1 MQYAELKRKEAA
13 ALALAGSYRAEAE
26 EARADTVKS
35 GGIMAWQ
42 GYRFDSSSGLT
53 PAFESFSRQMR
64 THLKKAR
71 APEFELVSYSRGHFY
86 FSAFVKNKGTGK
98 LAYISASD
106 VRYSPDAWISSLL
119 VRTAQH
125 DKDYTGG
132 ANDWAT
138 LDGLKNKALYLTR

>member
-1 MQYAELKRKEAA
+1 MEYSTLKRKEAE
-13 ALALAGSYRAEAE
+13 ALALAGSYRMEAE
-26 EARADTVKS
+26 EAQAEAVKR
-35 GGIMAWQ
+35 GGIKAWR
-42 GYRFDSSSGLT
+42 GYEFESSSGLT
-53 PAFESFSRQMR
+53 PEFAEFSRIMR
-64 THLKKAR
+64 LHLKKTL

-106 VRYSPDAWISSLL
+106 VRYSPDGWLTGLL

-138 LDGLKNKALYLTR
+138 LDGLKDRALYLTR